1 MNIVQQQ
8 VRISRVSSHCRN
20 DACLNYVAA
29 AKWKTKQYNNK
40 MKRKKKQHPNKTATI
55 TNRPNELF
63 IQRSQLTNDLHPNGR
78 ERERNKKT
86 MAIYMKWMMLVFYEN
101 AFHCINREDQVY
113 LLCLNWREKEILY
126 SNTIESYS
134 HNFNN
139 LYIYALLLTTIFWK
153 TKNTKI
159 IFILD
164 EVLFVIEYLIAKC
177 IEYDLFPSIDL
188 SSIWIVHQWF

>member
-1 MNIVQQQ
+1 
-8 VRISRVSSHCRN
+8 
-20 DACLNYVAA
+20 
-29 AKWKTKQYNNK
+29 
-40 MKRKKKQHPNKTATI
+40 
-55 TNRPNELF
+55 
-63 IQRSQLTNDLHPNGR
+63 
-78 ERERNKKT
+78 
-86 MAIYMKWMMLVFYEN
+86 MKWMMLVFYEN